1 MNSAHVHHH
10 VIRKLIILLLLV
22 TPLAGH
28 AQQTF
33 TQLDWNELRID
44 SVLPHYTEVVPLET
58 DYHLFTYYARVRYPE
73 WMPLTKEETVVA
85 ERFADQLADTLRI
98 ETYVGVSRGQGLI
111 ALLVRLI
118 TLSSGCLIALS
129 GGLAIG

>member
-1 MNSAHVHHH
+1 MNSAHVYHH

-111 ALLVRLI
+111 DLDFIPIVRNGGTVWKLK
-118 TLSSGCLIALS
+118 SGKV
-129 GGLAIG
+129 